1 MQLVPRSSGVP
12 DLPEPRGKLST
23 VYDPSGAVIVCG
35 GGETFWRPNANCW
48 QLVAG
53 ASSKWEVIH
62 QMFPVH
68 GAASAFFKGKMWVF
82 GGATG
87 DDTSDHTITD
97 KVLCTL
103 DYTIIVFTF
112 LTYRYILYVTFLLNL

>member
-1 MQLVPRSSGVP
+1 M
-12 DLPEPRGKLST
+12 PEPRGKLST

-103 DYTIIVFTF
+103 NCTNIVLAFCKMMVTF
-112 LTYRYILYVTFLLNL
+112 RYILYITFLLNP

>member
-1 MQLVPRSSGVP
+1 MIHCFLIFQNVCRSSGVP

-53 ASSKWEVIH
+53 ASSKWEEIH

-112 LTYRYILYVTFLLNL
+112 

>member
-1 MQLVPRSSGVP
+1 M
-12 DLPEPRGKLST
+12 PEPRGKLST

-53 ASSKWEVIH
+53 ASSKWEEIH

-103 DYTIIVFTF
+103 NYTNIVLAF
-112 LTYRYILYVTFLLNL
+112 